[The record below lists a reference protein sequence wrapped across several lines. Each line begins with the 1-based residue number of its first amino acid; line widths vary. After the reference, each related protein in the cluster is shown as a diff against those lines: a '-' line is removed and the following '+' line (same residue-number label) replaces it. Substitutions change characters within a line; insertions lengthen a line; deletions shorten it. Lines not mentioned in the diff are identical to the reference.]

1 MKYIEKEIMNEVVN
15 RHLKNFGPL
24 IIEKPDDFFNRW
36 AYNDFSITFLSIKDN
51 LTPLEYNVLL
61 AFYNDNWNM
70 DKITSTYHVRHEEVF
85 VIKDFA
91 LDKLASL
98 AVFKKLYMGK
108 EEYDNLINSKRKEMQ
123 RILNGGIG

>member
-15 RHLKNFGPL
+15 RHIKSFGPL

-36 AYNDFSITFLSIKDN
+36 MYNDFSSTFLSIKDN

-70 DKITSTYHVRHEEVF
+70 DKIVSTYHVQHADVF

-91 LDKLASL
+91 LNKLASL

-108 EEYDNLINSKRKEMQ
+108 EDYDNLINRKRKELQ
-123 RILNGGIG
+123 RIMNGGTC